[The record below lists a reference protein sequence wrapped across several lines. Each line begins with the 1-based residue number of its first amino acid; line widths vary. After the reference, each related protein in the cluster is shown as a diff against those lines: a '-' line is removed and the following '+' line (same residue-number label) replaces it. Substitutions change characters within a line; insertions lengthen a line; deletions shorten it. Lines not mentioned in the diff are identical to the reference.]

1 MTHLDDGTLLTFLDD
16 ELGADR
22 HDALASH
29 VNGCGACAER
39 LRELEAERSLL
50 AVTLPALDVTPAPAA
65 AKKAVLA
72 RLRDG
77 ESGTDQS
84 VADSGAA
91 SRRAGRGDGEPV
103 AAPGAQDRPGAS
115 ERVAQV
121 PRVTE
126 APGRRAHG
134 WARPALARA
143 AGLLLVFA
151 AAAAAA
157 IPGSPL
163 RSWLVEVIG
172 PSEVESP
179 APEPTAE
186 PTEDVVSG
194 PEGNPQE
201 VGIQMDPGGGE
212 LVVSLSG
219 LPPGAEV
226 QVRLVGGIR
235 SWVYAAEGARF
246 QTRPGAVDAEVPGEY
261 VRVEL
266 ARSLALASV
275 EVDGVLYL
283 RKTGDRLELA
293 GPRRD
298 STDAEIRF
306 EVP

>member
-16 ELGADR
+16 ELAADR
-22 HDALASH
+22 RVTVESH
-29 VNGCGACAER
+29 LERCTACAER
-39 LRELEAERSLL
+39 LDDLAGERSLL
-50 AVTLPALDVTPAPAA
+50 AATLPALDVAPSPRA
-65 AKKAVLA
+65 AKEAVLA
-72 RLRDG
+72 RVRAVQ
-77 ESGTDQS
+77 SGMDHPS
-84 VADSGAA
+84 RAEGAVRSSMGADAR
-91 SRRAGRGDGEPV
+91 RRAGRP
-103 AAPGAQDRPGAS
+103 AASPPTS
-115 ERVAQV
+115 VERV
-121 PRVTE
+121 PRPPRATE
-126 APGRRAHG
+126 GPGRRAPRWG
-134 WARPALARA
+134 RPELAKA

-163 RSWLVEVIG
+163 RSWLVDVVRPTELA
-172 PSEVESP
+172 SP
-179 APEPTAE
+179 APESATGADAE
-186 PTEDVVSG
+186 AVSEPVG
-194 PEGNPQE
+194 GPQE

-226 QVRLVGGIR
+226 QVRLVPGIR

-246 QTRPGAVDAEVPGEY
+246 QTRPGAVDAQVPGEY

-266 ARSLALASV
+266 ARTLALASV

-293 GPRRD
+293 GPQRD